1 MDVMMSNWKIV
12 LSHSVV
18 SNSANPD
25 CSPQAALSMGI
36 LREEY
41 WMRCH
46 ALRQGIFPIQ
56 ESSLGLLHCRQILYQ
71 LSYQGNPTGKLV

>member
-18 SNSANPD
+18 SNSANP

-46 ALRQGIFPIQ
+46 ALRQGIFMTQVSHIAC
-56 ESSLGLLHCRQILYQ
+56 GVFTI
-71 LSYQGNPTGKLV
+71 

>member
-46 ALRQGIFPIQ
+46 ALRQGIFMTQVSRIAR
-56 ESSLGLLHCRQILYQ
+56 GFFTI
-71 LSYQGNPTGKLV
+71 